1 MTTPLWLLPRPGC
14 ENRRSRGDLAQR
26 LRVKMSELTSA
37 SPWASWLRGAP
48 TCASM
53 SVTSRESA
61 LAVLDGGVPVVL
73 DGLLPPSVELLPAA
87 LLQLDEKVRM
97 DLTPLT
103 ADAAPTKLTNR
114 TLIRPAEVAMP
125 LSRAV
130 ALLQLNASE
139 RRFHAYVRHMPLAQ
153 APRTLAALSV
163 DRAMALASHE
173 ARLQTANLWLG
184 DGGLRSSLHYDGHD
198 NLLLQL
204 AGEKVLLLVPPTL
217 SEGHGLYE
225 EHAEHEYIFVPDHTA
240 ERGSQTEAAHKSN
253 SPATM
258 LPLQGRFVGIRPR
271 GAAPVENH
279 AALPVF
285 ASPTDD
291 SVDASNTSA
300 ATSALRASVRD
311 QAQLCTILPGQTL
324 FLPALW
330 SHAVASKADG
340 ASGLNAAV
348 NLWYVRGTASF
359 TRALHASPHFAAGY
373 FALGAA
379 LQTLERPS
387 EAAAAYLEATRL
399 RPRYFDATHNLASA
413 LQACGAAAEA
423 SASFRHA
430 TQIRP
435 LEGRAYANLAATL
448 RTQNRLGEAAEAY
461 DYALTLEPRAAR
473 SYTGLGNTRA
483 LQGRLAEAISLLH
496 AAVGMAGGASER
508 SKAYNSLGV
517 TLQESYRYDEAGAAL
532 RAALTLQPHSD
543 KVRAN
548 LHALETALTGGALPP
563 LGAHGKL
570 DSAAASM
577 DSAGEPLELE
587 STSVER
593 SKIGYARA
601 SMSRVRLAA
610 GGSQVVE

>member
-1 MTTPLWLLPRPGC
+1 
-14 ENRRSRGDLAQR
+14 
-26 LRVKMSELTSA
+26 MSELTSA

-61 LAVLDGGVPVVL
+61 LAVLDGGVPLVL

-240 ERGSQTEAAHKSN
+240 ERGSQTEAAHESN
-253 SPATM
+253 SPA
-258 LPLQGRFVGIRPR
+258 LQGRFVGIRPR

-291 SVDASNTSA
+291 SVDASNAWA

-435 LEGRAYANLAATL
+435 LDGRAYANLAATL

-461 DYALTLEPRAAR
+461 DCALTLEPRAAR

-601 SMSRVRLAA
+601 SMSRVRLAS

>member
-61 LAVLDGGVPVVL
+61 LAVLDGGMPLVL

-114 TLIRPAEVAMP
+114 TLIRPAEVAMT

-240 ERGSQTEAAHKSN
+240 ERGSQTEAAHESN

-291 SVDASNTSA
+291 SVDASNAWT

-330 SHAVASKADG
+330 SHAVASTADG

-413 LQACGAAAEA
+413 LQASGAAAEA

-496 AAVGMAGGASER
+496 AAVGMAGGTSER

-532 RAALTLQPHSD
+532 RAALTLQPNSD

-548 LHALETALTGGALPP
+548 LHTLDTALTGGALPP

-570 DSAAASM
+570 DSSM

-601 SMSRVRLAA
+601 AMSRVRLAA

>member
-1 MTTPLWLLPRPGC
+1 
-14 ENRRSRGDLAQR
+14 
-26 LRVKMSELTSA
+26 MSADSTVPA
-37 SPWASWLRGAP
+37 APWASWLRGAP
-48 TCASM
+48 SCASM

-61 LAVLDGGVPVVL
+61 LAVLDGGVPLVL
-73 DGLLPPSVELLPAA
+73 DGLLPPSAELLPAA

-163 DRAMALASHE
+163 DRAMALASHG

-225 EHAEHEYIFVPDHTA
+225 EHAEHEYIFVPDDTA
-240 ERGSQTEAAHKSN
+240 ERGSQTETAHESN
-253 SPATM
+253 PPASGR
-258 LPLQGRFVGIRPR
+258 LLQGRFVGIRPR

-285 ASPTDD
+285 ARPTDD
-291 SVDASNTSA
+291 SVDASNASA
-300 ATSALRASVRD
+300 ATSLLLASMRE
-311 QAQLCTILPGQTL
+311 QAVLCTILPGQTL
-324 FLPALW
+324 FVPALW
-330 SHAVASKADG
+330 SHAVASKAER

-359 TRALHASPHFAAGY
+359 TRALHASPNFAAGY

-387 EAAAAYLEATRL
+387 EAAAAYREATRL

-413 LQACGAAAEA
+413 LQASGAAAEA
-423 SASFRHA
+423 SAYFRQA

-435 LEGRAYANLAATL
+435 LDGRAHANLAATL
-448 RTQNRLGEAAEAY
+448 RTQNRLGEAAEAFAR
-461 DYALTLEPRAAR
+461 ALTLEPRAAR
-473 SYTGLGNTRA
+473 SYTGFGNTRA
-483 LQGRLAEAISLLH
+483 LQGRLAEAMSLLH
-496 AAVGMAGGASER
+496 AAVGIAAGASER

-517 TLQESYRYDEAGAAL
+517 TMQESYRYDEAGAAL
-532 RAALTLQPHSD
+532 RAALTLQPNSD

-548 LHALETALTGGALPP
+548 LHALETALNGGALPPPSEAPSRALSP

-577 DSAGEPLELE
+577 DSTGEPLELE
-587 STSVER
+587 STTVER

-601 SMSRVRLAA
+601 AMSRVRLTS
-610 GGSQVVE
+610 GGSQLVE

>member
-37 SPWASWLRGAP
+37 SQWASWLRGAP

-61 LAVLDGGVPVVL
+61 LAVLDGGMPLVL

-125 LSRAV
+125 LNRAV

-240 ERGSQTEAAHKSN
+240 ERGSQTEAAHESN

-291 SVDASNTSA
+291 SVDATNAWA

-413 LQACGAAAEA
+413 LQASGAAAEA

-430 TQIRP
+430 TRIRP

-570 DSAAASM
+570 DSA
-577 DSAGEPLELE
+577 GEPLELE

-593 SKIGYARA
+593 SKIGYARSA
-601 SMSRVRLAA
+601 MSRVRLAA
-610 GGSQVVE
+610 GGSLVVE

>member
-1 MTTPLWLLPRPGC
+1 
-14 ENRRSRGDLAQR
+14 
-26 LRVKMSELTSA
+26 
-37 SPWASWLRGAP
+37 
-48 TCASM
+48 
-53 SVTSRESA
+53 
-61 LAVLDGGVPVVL
+61 
-73 DGLLPPSVELLPAA
+73 
-87 LLQLDEKVRM
+87 
-97 DLTPLT
+97 
-103 ADAAPTKLTNR
+103 
-114 TLIRPAEVAMP
+114 
-125 LSRAV
+125 
-130 ALLQLNASE
+130 
-139 RRFHAYVRHMPLAQ
+139 
-153 APRTLAALSV
+153 
-163 DRAMALASHE
+163 
-173 ARLQTANLWLG
+173 
-184 DGGLRSSLHYDGHD
+184 
-198 NLLLQL
+198 
-204 AGEKVLLLVPPTL
+204 
-217 SEGHGLYE
+217 
-225 EHAEHEYIFVPDHTA
+225 
-240 ERGSQTEAAHKSN
+240 
-253 SPATM
+253 
-258 LPLQGRFVGIRPR
+258 
-271 GAAPVENH
+271 
-279 AALPVF
+279 
-285 ASPTDD
+285 
-291 SVDASNTSA
+291 
-300 ATSALRASVRD
+300 
-311 QAQLCTILPGQTL
+311 
-324 FLPALW
+324 
-330 SHAVASKADG
+330 VASKADG

-435 LEGRAYANLAATL
+435 LDGRAYANLAATL

-483 LQGRLAEAISLLH
+483 LQGRLAEAIGLLH

-563 LGAHGKL
+563 LGAHGKP

>member
-1 MTTPLWLLPRPGC
+1 
-14 ENRRSRGDLAQR
+14 
-26 LRVKMSELTSA
+26 
-37 SPWASWLRGAP
+37 
-48 TCASM
+48 
-53 SVTSRESA
+53 
-61 LAVLDGGVPVVL
+61 VL

-240 ERGSQTEAAHKSN
+240 ERGSQTEAAHESN
-253 SPATM
+253 SPA
-258 LPLQGRFVGIRPR
+258 LQGRFVGIRPR

-291 SVDASNTSA
+291 SVDASNAWA

-435 LEGRAYANLAATL
+435 LDGRAYANLAATL

-461 DYALTLEPRAAR
+461 DCALTLEPRAAR

-601 SMSRVRLAA
+601 SMSRVRLAS

>member
-1 MTTPLWLLPRPGC
+1 M
-14 ENRRSRGDLAQR
+14 
-26 LRVKMSELTSA
+26 
-37 SPWASWLRGAP
+37 
-48 TCASM
+48 
-53 SVTSRESA
+53 
-61 LAVLDGGVPVVL
+61 L

-240 ERGSQTEAAHKSN
+240 ERGSQTEAAHESN
-253 SPATM
+253 SPA
-258 LPLQGRFVGIRPR
+258 LQGRFVGIRPR

-291 SVDASNTSA
+291 SVDASNAWA

-435 LEGRAYANLAATL
+435 LDGRAYANLAATL

-461 DYALTLEPRAAR
+461 DCALTLEPRAAR

-601 SMSRVRLAA
+601 SMSRVRLAS

>member
-1 MTTPLWLLPRPGC
+1 M
-14 ENRRSRGDLAQR
+14 
-26 LRVKMSELTSA
+26 SA
-37 SPWASWLRGAP
+37 SPWASWLAGAP

-61 LAVLDGGVPVVL
+61 LAVLDGGVPLVL

-153 APRTLAALSV
+153 APQTLAALSV

-240 ERGSQTEAAHKSN
+240 ERGSQTEAAHESN
-253 SPATM
+253 SRNSRTSRRS
-258 LPLQGRFVGIRPR
+258 LQGRFVGIRPR

-291 SVDASNTSA
+291 SVDASNASA

-311 QAQLCTILPGQTL
+311 QAQLCTLLPGQSL

-359 TRALHASPHFAAGY
+359 ARALHASPHFAAGY

-379 LQTLERPS
+379 LQILERPS
-387 EAAAAYLEATRL
+387 EAVAAYLEATRL

-413 LQACGAAAEA
+413 LQASGAAAEA

-430 TQIRP
+430 TRLRP
-435 LEGRAYANLAATL
+435 LDGRAHANLAATL

-461 DYALTLEPRAAR
+461 DCALTLEPRAAR

-496 AAVGMAGGASER
+496 AAVGIARGAFER

-532 RAALTLQPHSD
+532 RAALTLQPNSD

-563 LGAHGKL
+563 PSKALDTALPPLGAHGKL
-570 DSAAASM
+570 DSAAGSM

-601 SMSRVRLAA
+601 AMSRVRLAS

>member
-1 MTTPLWLLPRPGC
+1 
-14 ENRRSRGDLAQR
+14 
-26 LRVKMSELTSA
+26 
-37 SPWASWLRGAP
+37 
-48 TCASM
+48 M

-61 LAVLDGGVPVVL
+61 LAVLDGGMPLVL

-125 LSRAV
+125 LNRAV

-217 SEGHGLYE
+217 SEGHGLYD
-225 EHAEHEYIFVPDHTA
+225 EHAEHEYIFEPDHTV
-240 ERGSQTEAAHKSN
+240 ERGSQTAAARESN
-253 SPATM
+253 SPA
-258 LPLQGRFVGIRPR
+258 LQGRFVGIRPR

-413 LQACGAAAEA
+413 LQASGAAAEA

-593 SKIGYARA
+593 SKIGYARSA
-601 SMSRVRLAA
+601 MSRVRLAA

>member
-1 MTTPLWLLPRPGC
+1 
-14 ENRRSRGDLAQR
+14 
-26 LRVKMSELTSA
+26 
-37 SPWASWLRGAP
+37 
-48 TCASM
+48 M

-61 LAVLDGGVPVVL
+61 LAVLDGGMPLVL

-217 SEGHGLYE
+217 SEGHGLYD
-225 EHAEHEYIFVPDHTA
+225 EHAEHEYIFEPDHTV
-240 ERGSQTEAAHKSN
+240 ERGSQTAAARESN
-253 SPATM
+253 SPA
-258 LPLQGRFVGIRPR
+258 LQGRFVGIRPR

-413 LQACGAAAEA
+413 LQASGAAAEA

-430 TQIRP
+430 TRIRP

-601 SMSRVRLAA
+601 SMSRVRLAS